1 MAIFDFFRKRDNS
14 NEATPQPAAP
24 ATDNQLQADDVLLK
38 ALMRG
43 DPITREQAM
52 TIPAVSAAVDYIS
65 NTIASMPIKLYR
77 YVESTGTVKSMDD
90 DTRVRLLNGDTG
102 DTMDAY
108 QMKKAAIEDYLM
120 GSGGYIYIRR
130 HLNEVTGLIHVSDC
144 YVAPQII
151 NPNPLH
157 KDYALF
163 VYDQQFELFD
173 FIKILR
179 NTTTGA
185 YGVGLTEEVAKALQ
199 TAYATLVYQLN
210 SVQNGGSKKGFLK
223 SQRKLGQDEIDT
235 LKRAWRNLYSANNT
249 ENVVVLNN
257 GLEFQEASSS
267 SVEMQLNQNKQTLT
281 DEIKSIFH
289 IYYDDKNAERSY
301 YRTFKEAIYPI
312 IRAFETALNRDLLL
326 EREKKNYYF
335 EFDVKEIL
343 RVNIR
348 ERYEA
353 YKLAK
358 ETGFMTINEIRRA
371 ENMERVEGMDVINVG
386 LASVLYDVNSHK
398 YYTPNVDKVTD
409 PNDGHT
415 GTSDNPDE
423 ATQKED
429 QHLLEE
435 DINHEEYTQEEEEGN
450 VE

>member
-1 MAIFDFFRKRDNS
+1 MALFDFLRKRADS
-14 NEATPQPAAP
+14 NETAPAPEPQPPVNVAP
-24 ATDNQLQADDVLLK
+24 AEDVLLK
-38 ALMRG
+38 ALLQG

-52 TIPAVSAAVDYIS
+52 TIPAVSASVDYIS

-77 YVESTGTVKSMDD
+77 YVESTGTVKSMDND
-90 DTRVRLLNGDTG
+90 PRVQLLNGDTG
-102 DTMDAY
+102 DTLDAF
-108 QMKKAAIEDYLM
+108 QMKKATVEDYLM
-120 GSGGYIYIRR
+120 GTGGYIYIRR
-130 HLNEVTGLIHVSDC
+130 HRNEVTGLIHVSDC
-144 YVAPQII
+144 YVSPQII

-163 VYDQQFELFD
+163 VYDQQYELFD
-173 FIKILR
+173 FIKVLR

-185 YGVGLTEEVAKALQ
+185 YGIGLTEEVAKALQ
-199 TAYATLVYQLN
+199 TAYATLVYQLFT
-210 SVQNGGSKKGFLK
+210 VQNGGNKKGFLK
-223 SQRKLGQDEIDT
+223 SQRRLGQDEIDT
-235 LKRAWRNLYSANNT
+235 LKRAWRQLYSTNT

-257 GLEFQEASSS
+257 GLEFQEASNS

-281 DEIKSIFH
+281 DEIKNIFH

-312 IRAFETALNRDLLL
+312 VKAFETALNRDLLL
-326 EREKKNYYF
+326 EREKKSYF
-335 EFDVKEIL
+335 FELDVKEIL
-343 RVNIR
+343 RVNIK

-415 GTSDNPDE
+415 GTSDEPDA
-423 ATQKED
+423 ATKAED
-429 QHLLEE
+429 KHLIEE
-435 DINHEEYTQEEEEGN
+435 DINHEEYTQEEEDGN
-450 VE
+450 VM

>member
-1 MAIFDFFRKRDNS
+1 MAIFDFLRKRDNS
-14 NEATPQPAAP
+14 NEATPEPAPTPVGP
-24 ATDNQLQADDVLLK
+24 AEPEDLLLK
-38 ALMRG
+38 ALMSG
-43 DPITREQAM
+43 DKITREQAM
-52 TIPAVSAAVDYIS
+52 TIPAVSAAVDFIS
-65 NTIASMPIKLYR
+65 NTIASMPVKLYR
-77 YVESTGTVKSMDD
+77 YVESSKTVKSMDD
-90 DTRVRLLNGDTG
+90 DPRVRLLNSDTG
-102 DTMDAY
+102 DTLDGF
-108 QMKKAAIEDYLM
+108 QMKKAAVEDYLM
-120 GSGGYIYIRR
+120 GSGGYIYIRKHR
-130 HLNEVTGLIHVSDC
+130 NDVTGLIHVSDR

-163 VYDQQFELFD
+163 VFDQQFELFD
-173 FIKILR
+173 FVKILR

-185 YGVGLTEEVAKALQ
+185 YGVGLTEEVEKALQ
-199 TAYATLVYQLN
+199 TAYQTLLYQLS
-210 SVQNGGSKKGFLK
+210 SVQNGGNKKGFLK
-223 SQRKLGQDEIDT
+223 SDKKLDQAAIDN
-235 LKRAWRNLYSANNT
+235 LKRAWRNLYTTNT

-257 GLEFQEASSS
+257 GLEFQEASNS

-326 EREKKNYYF
+326 EREKKSYFF

-343 RVNIR
+343 RVNIK

-358 ETGFMTINEIRRA
+358 ETGFMTINEIRKA

-415 GTSDNPDE
+415 GTSDNPTPDK
-423 ATQKED
+423 ATQEED
-429 QHLLEE
+429 QHLIEE
-435 DINHEEYTQEEEEGN
+435 DINHEEYTQEEEDGN
-450 VE
+450 VI